1 MVVLCSLLGS
11 PVNSAIIYRNTETV
25 LHANN
30 DTWDIDADGTSETS
44 LSVVFGEI
52 VVDRN
57 NIDFIRPNPLNAI
70 AGNIA
75 TGLPL
80 QALPRNFSIRATL
93 GNYAWAEGI
102 RNLLGTTSISQEEM
116 GGVSDDTSSYIGFR
130 FDGDRATSGRQNLFG
145 WARVTS
151 GTSTLITIH
160 EWAYE
165 DVLEEAIAVGQTIIP
180 EPTSASLGL
189 LALGAVGL
197 RRFRKQRVSA

>member
-30 DTWDIDADGTSETS
+30 DTWDIDADGTSETLLTGNS
-44 LSVVFGEI
+44 G
-52 VVDRN
+52 DRRFLQT
-57 NIDFIRPNPLNAI
+57 NIDWIVSNLVDNH
-70 AGNIA
+70 
-75 TGLPL
+75 LPL
-80 QALPRNFSIRATL
+80 QALTTGFEVQNMLTSFS
-93 GNYAWAEGI
+93 WE
-102 RNLLGTTSISQEEM
+102 TSIQSFFSNAGTSQEDS
-116 GGVSDDTSSYIGFR
+116 GGLTNNISSYIGFR

-151 GTSTLITIH
+151 GTSTLFTIH

-165 DVLEEAIAVGQTIIP
+165 DVLEEAIAVGIVP

-189 LALGAVGL
+189 LALGAAGL
-197 RRFRKQRVSA
+197 RRWRKETA